1 MFHTLYIANNTYYII
16 HKQPES
22 ITEWIMTAYGTRIVV
37 IRTKSKSQATKV
49 LQIIALIHH
58 IEKLQQIKQVPYISN
73 VNAIL

>member
-16 HKQPES
+16 HKQPKTL
-22 ITEWIMTAYGTRIVV
+22 TEWIITAYGTRIVV

-73 VNAIL
+73 VNESE

>member
-1 MFHTLYIANNTYYII
+1 
-16 HKQPES
+16 
-22 ITEWIMTAYGTRIVV
+22 MTAYGTRIVV